1 MARPRNSS
9 ALDFREYLTTI
20 TEELKARIEQ
30 QRLATLALLN
40 ERGGESPS
48 IAYCP
53 LVDCR
58 PNQRLREA
66 SVGARGIGSAGGRGL
81 LDHVHLLGG
90 IALIERF
97 GTGSPPSKS
106 LGSTNCRAVS

>member
-66 SVGARGIGSAGGRGL
+66 IRQAVEV
-81 LDHVHLLGG
+81 LDDTRRSFKSRQLEELRRRLEA
-90 IALIERF
+90 ALVEH
-97 GTGSPPSKS
+97 GE
-106 LGSTNCRAVS
+106 